1 MNYRDYH
8 RLRERL
14 PQLDQIQVM
23 MDTRSF
29 EDFLLLLGEAAD
41 IKLSRMQD
49 IEKVMKENDAGEK
62 MDKEIFSFQML
73 TKQMEELTK
82 FKQALISISEV
93 K

>member
-1 MNYRDYH
+1 
-8 RLRERL
+8 
-14 PQLDQIQVM
+14 M